1 MTAFFIITSIALIAV
16 ILYAFNADKAH
27 KRELLELVDTLNDEI
42 RKNEELVKKISKMKQ
57 DIAAYELTLENYE
70 ILKKKYKKETKKDF
84 DE

>member
-1 MTAFFIITSIALIAV
+1 MLAFFIITSIALIAV

-57 DIAAYELTLENYE
+57 DISAYELTLENYE